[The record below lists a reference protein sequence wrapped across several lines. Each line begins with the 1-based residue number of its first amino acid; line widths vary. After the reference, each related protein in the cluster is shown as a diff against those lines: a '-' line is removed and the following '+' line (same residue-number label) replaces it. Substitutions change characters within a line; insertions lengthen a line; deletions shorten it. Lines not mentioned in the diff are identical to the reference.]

1 MKSLADDLSDAE
13 ADDATSGLSSEIV
26 RTTTTSIDTITLNK
40 VSEKCVKLNPIDI
53 SGTDTQA
60 GSYRLTKVMD
70 NDPDSWW
77 RMRGEGSG
85 SRHWYAQTEFA
96 TPVVVDRYDMA
107 VSTQG
112 RSKNYYPKD
121 WSIEASS
128 DGVSWTIVS
137 TQTGISDWEYEEKRS
152 FWGSNGKCWLLWLLW
167 LLWFFFVVTYC
178 CRCCSTLC
186 R

>member
-40 VSEKCVKLNPIDI
+40 VSEKCKKLNPIDI

-77 RMRGEGSG
+77 RMRGEGDRDDMTSGEGSG
-85 SRHWYAQTEFA
+85 SKNWYAQTEFA
-96 TPVVVDRYDMA
+96 MPVVVDRYDMA

-121 WSIEASS
+121 WRIEAKPS
-128 DGVSWTIVS
+128 V
-137 TQTGISDWEYEEKRS
+137 Q
-152 FWGSNGKCWLLWLLW
+152 
-167 LLWFFFVVTYC
+167 
-178 CRCCSTLC
+178 
-186 R
+186 